1 MYNQFIATRKKGR
14 RAATESNTA
23 GAAKISTVTA
33 RSKSELRELGE
44 KMGWAPGPRTM
55 EEINAMSSQQVLWE
69 EAWNG
74 EEYTKALA
82 LPEKIKAHKDIDSQ
96 WKAKKFW
103 DADATGGDSVS
114 PEEYKALAGGFKKF
128 IEHYPQYKG
137 KHADEN
143 NDVIFGWLRER
154 HMSPIF
160 SNLCLAFE
168 ATALE
173 GRLWLSPSAISAGK
187 ESETYGTQHHNFDR
201 LIQPQRRNADD
212 GLSAD
217 DFLQAHKDVLADKRV
232 PPLVLA
238 REAKANATA
247 SYFHQTET
255 VTASSGST
263 KVLDYPQ
270 LQHGV
275 PPQSEKYSFR
285 KLVDSMSSTQLA
297 QRCQQDPAFKKA
309 LDEME

>member
-1 MYNQFIATRKKGR
+1 MKKRFGQHFLSDPSILRRIVQFAEIRPEDTVLEIGPGAGSLTRELA
-14 RAATESNTA
+14 RAARRVIAVEIDKDLISQLRA
-23 GAAKISTVTA
+23 GMPENVEIIEGDALTVEFP
-33 RSKSELRELGE
+33 S
-44 KMGWAPGPRTM
+44 GPVRLVG
-55 EEINAMSSQQVLWE
+55 N
-69 EAWNG
+69 
-74 EEYTKALA
+74 
-82 LPEKIKAHKDIDSQ
+82 LPYNV
-96 WKAKKFW
+96 
-103 DADATGGDSVS
+103 AT
-114 PEEYKALAGGFKKF
+114 PLFKKF